1 MLARLKI
8 EMTKFSVVVS
18 GELNQ
23 ETQKEMLLARTI
35 LETATLLSAKLKDFS
50 GFERHISQLKPY
62 YDILPSPESP
72 LRYTILGL
80 NLLRLLAETKLADFH
95 TELELIPVDMLDNSF
110 IKHPIQLEQFLME
123 GSYSKITGSTQD
135 VPSQYYSCF
144 MPRLIDTVRDE
155 IVACTVRAYRDL
167 KIADAAK
174 LLMFSKE
181 SDFRDYAEGRMW
193 TIDGDRVIFEQDQET
208 ESDIPT
214 QNLITR
220 TLLYAKELE
229 RIV

>member
-1 MLARLKI
+1 M
-8 EMTKFSVVVS
+8 
-18 GELNQ
+18 G
-23 ETQKEMLLARTI
+23 
-35 LETATLLSAKLKDFS
+35 
-50 GFERHISQLKPY
+50 
-62 YDILPSPESP
+62 
-72 LRYTILGL
+72 GL

-155 IVACTVRAYRDL
+155 IVACTERAYRDL
-167 KIADAAK
+167 KISEATK
-174 LLMFSKE
+174 LLMFSDE
-181 SDFRDYAEGRMW
+181 SQLRNYAEGRMCN
-193 TIDGDRVIFEQDQET
+193 IEKDRVIFEQDEET
-208 ESDIPT
+208 ERNIPT
-214 QNLITR
+214 QNVITR

-229 RIV
+229 RI